1 MFKDLPVDD
10 LDLEGDLA
18 DDWGMEDEEDEED
31 MEKTMEKPMKTIN
44 MFSSEWL
51 IVIMNENCGSS

>member
-31 MEKTMEKPMKTIN
+31 MEKTMEKPMKTIS
-44 MFSSEWL
+44 MFSSE
-51 IVIMNENCGSS
+51 

>member
-18 DDWGMEDEEDEED
+18 DDWGMEDEDEED
-31 MEKTMEKPMKTIN
+31 MEKTMEKPMKTI

-51 IVIMNENCGSS
+51 IVIMNDNCGCS

>member
-18 DDWGMEDEEDEED
+18 DDWGMEDEDEED

-44 MFSSEWL
+44 MFSSE
-51 IVIMNENCGSS
+51 

>member
-31 MEKTMEKPMKTIN
+31 MEKTMAKPMKTIS
-44 MFSSEWL
+44 MFSRESL
-51 IVIMNENCGSS
+51 IVIMNDNCGCS